1 MLIISISGKK
11 RICFSIR
18 LNKFLI
24 RVVPKELNLLGSK
37 KNFIGLELSAP
48 YSPIAWITK
57 SRENVIYSSHFH
69 TVAMPENL
77 SKSLRIFTQHCKQCI
92 LMYLRANSCAHI
104 NVTKICV
111 YNEAICDTYE
121 TCFFERYSLKPTST
135 TCWQAVRIP
144 ENQDFM
150 TLVCH
155 HSNRDIAQPL
165 IGIW

>member
-1 MLIISISGKK
+1 
-11 RICFSIR
+11 
-18 LNKFLI
+18 
-24 RVVPKELNLLGSK
+24 
-37 KNFIGLELSAP
+37 
-48 YSPIAWITK
+48 
-57 SRENVIYSSHFH
+57 
-69 TVAMPENL
+69 
-77 SKSLRIFTQHCKQCI
+77 
-92 LMYLRANSCAHI
+92 MYLRANLCAHI

-165 IGIW
+165 IGIWETDVTFNPDWLVAPKHMITKDQVVSI